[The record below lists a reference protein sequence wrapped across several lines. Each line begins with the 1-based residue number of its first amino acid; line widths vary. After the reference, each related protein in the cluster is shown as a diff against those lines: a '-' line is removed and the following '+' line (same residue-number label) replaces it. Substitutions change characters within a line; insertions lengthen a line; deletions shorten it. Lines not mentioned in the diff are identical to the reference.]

1 MSWRLDWILLAT
13 GLIAFGMT
21 LIREGRSELLLLL
34 EGEGS
39 TEGLLP
45 VLLGG
50 YLVPALLLGAFVL
63 RLGLRIVTR
72 RWK

>member
-13 GLIAFGMT
+13 GLASAGMT
-21 LIREGRSELLLLL
+21 LIREGRSELLLLI
-34 EGEGS
+34 EGQSS

-50 YLVPALLLGAFVL
+50 YLVPSLLLGAFL
-63 RLGLRIVTR
+63 IRIGIRMATR
-72 RWK
+72 QWK

>member
-13 GLIAFGMT
+13 GLVAFGMT

-34 EGEGS
+34 EGES
-39 TEGLLP
+39 SLEGIAP

-50 YLVPALLLGAFVL
+50 YLVPSLLLGAFL
-63 RLGLRIVTR
+63 IRLMIRVVTR